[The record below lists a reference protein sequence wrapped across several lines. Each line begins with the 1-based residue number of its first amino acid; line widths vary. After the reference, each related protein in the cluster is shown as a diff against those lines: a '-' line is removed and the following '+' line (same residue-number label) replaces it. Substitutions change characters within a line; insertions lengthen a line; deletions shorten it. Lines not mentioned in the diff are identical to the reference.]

1 MQQTMFDTSIA
12 ENKWKEARQRHIE
25 KVALKRSKCKKKP
38 ALHSSEVKRA
48 SKPQK
53 EKKIDPRSLWYHPTL
68 STSFINLCQ
77 HGVSRG
83 DECARC
89 ADEGD
94 E

>member
-1 MQQTMFDTSIA
+1 MFDSSVA
-12 ENKWKEARQRHIE
+12 ENKWKEARQKHIE
-25 KVALKRSKCKKKP
+25 KVALKRSKRKKKP
-38 ALHSSEVKRA
+38 VLHSSEVKRMSS

-83 DECARC
+83 SECARC
-89 ADEGD
+89 ADDSD